1 MTIYFRMG
9 GSWTFALMPYG
20 NLWRIHRRLM
30 NRFFNPSVVNRFD
43 DEIYKAVNVFLR
55 RLSESPE
62 RFLKHAH
69 LCVMPYSIPALSW
82 THRIPFDFEALLGHW
97 PCRSRTG

>member
-1 MTIYFRMG
+1 MSIYFRMG

-30 NRFFNPSVVNRFD
+30 NRFFNPSVVNRFY

-69 LCVMPYSIPALSW
+69 LCVSPTQSLHYLGLIAFLLIGKPYWVFGLVGCV
-82 THRIPFDFEALLGHW
+82 RG
-97 PCRSRTG
+97 